1 MNWYDNA
8 ITPLI
13 PDYRI
18 GSPSDWIPVNYRLP
32 IMDSLYG
39 VQVGAVSLA
48 CVRVVSLIP
57 DFQSLRVRVCVI
69 ARLPDSL
76 GVALPGVRR
85 REVWG

>member
-8 ITPLI
+8 ITPLV

-18 GSPSDWIPVNYRLP
+18 GSPSDWIPAHSRLP
-32 IMDSLYG
+32 VLDSLYG
-39 VQVGAVSLA
+39 VQVGAESLA

-57 DFQSLRVRVCVI
+57 DFQCSRVRVCVTVVM
-69 ARLPDSL
+69 PGSL